1 MSTLRPKL
9 KNKNN
14 SNLLNIFETI
24 GIVIFLVFINR
35 IKNRAK
41 SKVGID
47 LSFYA

>member
-24 GIVIFLVFINR
+24 GIVIFFSLY
-35 IKNRAK
+35 K
-41 SKVGID
+41 SNKE
-47 LSFYA
+47 

>member
-41 SKVGID
+41 S
-47 LSFYA
+47 

>member
-14 SNLLNIFETI
+14 SNLLHIFEAI
-24 GIVIFLVFINR
+24 GIVIFLVFITR

-41 SKVGID
+41 SIVNRD
-47 LSFYA
+47 LSF